1 MTSAQYYFYP
11 ETAAGG
17 FSRVDGTVEFYGRIN
32 ALLTDD
38 MTVLDFGAGR
48 GRAYLDDAVPYR
60 RNLRILKGKCRRVI
74 GIDIDD
80 AIRSNPGLDEALVL
94 EPGAKLPLPP
104 ESVDL
109 VVSDATFEHITDPEL
124 YMPELDRVL
133 KPGGWICARTPGR
146 WGYIGLGAT
155 MVPNRWHV
163 RLLRYLQ
170 PHRKEIDVFPTAY
183 KLNTRRALKRYFP
196 LERYEHYTYGHFSE
210 PAYFGNSKVAWR
222 LALTVFRLLPGAFS
236 PIWMIFLRKKGAK
249 T

>member
-1 MTSAQYYFYP
+1 
-11 ETAAGG
+11 
-17 FSRVDGTVEFYGRIN
+17 
-32 ALLTDD
+32 
-38 MTVLDFGAGR
+38 
-48 GRAYLDDAVPYR
+48 
-60 RNLRILKGKCRRVI
+60 
-74 GIDIDD
+74 DIDD

-183 KLNTRRALKRYFP
+183 K
-196 LERYEHYTYGHFSE
+196 
-210 PAYFGNSKVAWR
+210 
-222 LALTVFRLLPGAFS
+222 
-236 PIWMIFLRKKGAK
+236 
-249 T
+249 